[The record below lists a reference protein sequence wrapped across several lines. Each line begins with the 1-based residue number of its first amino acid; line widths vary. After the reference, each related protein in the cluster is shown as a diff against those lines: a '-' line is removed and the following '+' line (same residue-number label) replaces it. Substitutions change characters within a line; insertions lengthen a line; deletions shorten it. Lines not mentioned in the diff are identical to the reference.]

1 MSPKSQLRVART
13 TQGEFAALW
22 LGTFLLALVLT
33 VMGWSVA
40 WGGSLWPADGRGFL
54 FTDLKARRVGDLV
67 TIQVTETSTS
77 NREAETK
84 VSKDDKN
91 EADFRTLFGINTNRG
106 GRERGRFNFS
116 GKNDFDGKGT
126 ITRSDR
132 VTAQIVA
139 RVVKVLENGTLL
151 VEGRRAIAVNDETQ
165 LLTISGLLRPA
176 DISPEN
182 TAPST
187 ALADVEIG
195 LVGKG
200 IIADKQSPGILNQ
213 IFDFFR
219 IF

>member
-1 MSPKSQLRVART
+1 MSPKNQFRQART
-13 TQGEFAALW
+13 GEGERAAVW
-22 LGTFLLALVLT
+22 LGAFLLALALA
-33 VMGWSVA
+33 VMGWSAA
-40 WGGSLWPADGRGFL
+40 WGGSLWPGDGRGFL
-54 FTDLKARRVGDLV
+54 FTDVKARRAGDLV
-67 TIQVTETSTS
+67 TILVTETSSS
-77 NREAETK
+77 NRAAETK

-91 EADFRTLFGINTNRG
+91 EADFRNLFGIHTNRA

-116 GKNDFDGKGT
+116 GKNEFDGKGT

-165 LLTISGLLRPA
+165 LLTVSGLIRPE
-176 DISPEN
+176 DITPDN
-182 TAPST
+182 TVPST

-200 IIADKQSPGILNQ
+200 IIADKQSPGLLNRV
-213 IFDFFR
+213 FDFFR

>member
-1 MSPKSQLRVART
+1 M
-13 TQGEFAALW
+13 W
-22 LGTFLLALVLT
+22 LGTFLLVLVLT
-33 VMGWSVA
+33 VIGWSPA

-54 FTDLKARRVGDLV
+54 FTDLRARRVGDLV
-67 TIQVTETSTS
+67 TIQVTETSSS

-91 EADFRTLFGINTNRG
+91 EADFRSLFGIHTNRG

-116 GKNDFDGKGT
+116 GKNEFDGKGT

-139 RVVKVLENGTLL
+139 RVVKVFENGTLL

-165 LLTISGLLRPA
+165 ILTISGLLRPH
-176 DISPEN
+176 DITPDN

-187 ALADVEIG
+187 ALADVEVG

-200 IIADKQSPGILNQ
+200 IIADKQSPGILNR